1 MLGERIMRLVR
12 WYYNLHSISKALIN
26 SLFAAIGFFC
36 SAIIPN
42 ELVTTLGL
50 LKPLQKTFVYIGVF
64 ALVFAVYSITFIFF
78 KTTKEKMELEEKEE
92 NEIILLAYTKCD
104 KIITDETNAYD
115 KEKPIGEQIIG
126 KPLRKIQQIVSAAYE
141 TLDDFYGKSVNPND
155 RVKFEATFMTK
166 SYIDKEITIP
176 AFQNKENR
184 APISLQQRKDNP
196 KVYDNTITARVYRE
210 PRPSIHIIEDTSD
223 PKSEYQELYPSQQRR
238 IQSTVVFPVL
248 SNENLLL
255 GTLVIHCDKKGF
267 FKIDK
272 MKFLSELLE
281 IFAKRLAS
289 EKMYLDKLV
298 TESGNISVD
307 TSDFKNIF

>member
-1 MLGERIMRLVR
+1 MKLVR
-12 WYYNLHSISKALIN
+12 WYYDLHSIFKALIN

-50 LKPLQKTFVYIGVF
+50 LNPLQKTLVYIGAF

-78 KTTKEKMELEEKEE
+78 RTTKEKMELEEKEE

-104 KIITDETNAYD
+104 RIITDEMKNYCEDNTIA
-115 KEKPIGEQIIG
+115 ELIIG
-126 KPLRKIQQIVSAAYE
+126 KPLHTIQKIVSAAYE

-155 RVKFEATFMTK
+155 RIKFEATFMTK
-166 SYIDKEITIP
+166 SYIDNEITIP
-176 AFQNKENR
+176 AYQNKENR
-184 APISLQQRKDNP
+184 APRSLQQRKDNP
-196 KVYDNTITARVYRE
+196 KVYDDTITARVYRE
-210 PRPSIHIIEDTSD
+210 PRPSIHIIEDTTD

-255 GTLVIHCDKKGF
+255 GTLVIHCDNKGF
-267 FKIDK
+267 FRLDK
-272 MKFLSELLE
+272 TKFLSELLE

-289 EKMYLDKLV
+289 EKLYLDKIV
-298 TESGNISVD
+298 TESGNINVD